1 MISET
6 RILLRARTT
15 GVFSPS
21 ACWNFCRKNPGRA
34 ERRGRRRFTKG
45 RRGLTLP
52 GLTARLSSVVRPHD
66 GAARSRAAGLQ
77 GRGIWGGKPGIG
89 VHRSHCAI
97 RRSSAPHRPPVTCF
111 ASPSGRRAA
120 APCFWLRMQEAAL
133 LYPWGASAARCR
145 SLPPELSCQTSRCPI
160 WIESKYG
167 IERMERDG
175 SE

>member
-97 RRSSAPHRPPVTCF
+97 RRSSAPQSPPSAGHLLRLAF
-111 ASPSGRRAA
+111 GSPSCCAMLLTPDAGGRTALPVRCIGRQVPKPAA
-120 APCFWLRMQEAAL
+120 GAKLPDLAL
-133 LYPWGASAARCR
+133 PYLN
-145 SLPPELSCQTSRCPI
+145 
-160 WIESKYG
+160 
-167 IERMERDG
+167 
-175 SE
+175 